1 MRFLLLAMLLLTVSS
16 AQASV
21 LVCRG
26 AITEEWGYLSISTPE
41 GYECIITRRVGM
53 DQVLNVCGRKRCQV
67 VGIVD
72 GREGSLQYV
81 EGVIATL
88 VDPVQWSEPLQLS
101 GPRDEDTGAD

>member
-1 MRFLLLAMLLLTVSS
+1 MRFLLSGMLLLVLSS

-26 AITEEWGYLSISTPE
+26 AITEEWGYLSILTAE
-41 GYECIITRRVGM
+41 GYECIITKRVGM
-53 DQVLNVCGRKRCQV
+53 DRVLNVCGKKRCQV
-67 VGIVD
+67 FGIVD

-81 EGVIATL
+81 EGVLATM

-101 GPRDEDTGAD
+101 GPRDEETDAD